1 MAILSQ
7 DEAKAILQ
15 KVLGFSKADECE
27 ANLNGGA
34 TGNIRYARN
43 SVSTSGV
50 TQNVT
55 LVVQSSFGKKV
66 GTATIN
72 EFDDASLEKVVRRAE
87 ELAQLA
93 PENPEHVGV
102 LEPQTYGQSKGFF
115 QSTASIQP
123 GTRAEAA
130 ATSIELARSKNL
142 VAAGFW
148 QDQTGFTSMMNSKG
162 LFAYHTSTGVD
173 FSLTVRTES
182 GNGSGYVSRGYSDV
196 SKLDIARASRIAV
209 DKAANSVNAKAIE
222 PGKYTVILEPAAAA
236 VLLENLFFGMDARS
250 ADEGRSFLS
259 KPGGG
264 TKVGEKLVDER
275 VTFYSDPFHSELP
288 TSPWAQDGRPHEKVT
303 WIEKGVLKNL
313 TYSRFWAQKKGVKAI
328 PAPNGMI
335 MEGGD
340 ASLEDLIKST
350 TKGILVTRLWYI
362 REVDPQTLLLTGLT
376 RDGTFYI
383 ENGQIKHPIKNF
395 RFNES
400 PVIMLNNLEA
410 LGKPERVPSGESEVN
425 YLIPPMKIR
434 DFTFS
439 SLSDAV

>member
-43 SVSTSGV
+43 SVSTSGI

-72 EFDDASLEKVVRRAE
+72 EFDDVSLEKVVRRSE

-115 QSTASIQP
+115 QSTASVQP
-123 GTRAEAA
+123 EMRAAAA
-130 ATSIELARSKNL
+130 ATSIELARAKNL
-142 VAAGFW
+142 VAAGFM
-148 QDQTGFTSMMNSKG
+148 QDQTRFTSMMNSKG
-162 LFAYHTSTGVD
+162 LFAYNTSTGVD

-196 SKLDIARASRIAV
+196 SKLNVARASQIAV

-259 KPGGG
+259 KPGG
-264 TKVGEKLVDER
+264 TKLGEKLVDER
-275 VTFYSDPFHSELP
+275 VTFYSDPFNPELP
-288 TSPWAQDGRPHEKVT
+288 TSPWAQDGRPQEKVT

-328 PAPNGMI
+328 PAPDGMI

-350 TKGILVTRLWYI
+350 SKGILVTRLWYI

-383 ENGQIKHPIKNF
+383 ENGKIKHPIKNF